1 VCTVDG
7 VILILLTTRK
17 KNNLHLPMDKIGKR
31 SHLIQQGSKAD
42 REKKLKNWLFNRK
55 ASACPRTSEEK
66 YIRTHVI

>member
-1 VCTVDG
+1 
-7 VILILLTTRK
+7 
-17 KNNLHLPMDKIGKR
+17 MDKIGKR